1 MIKTQ
6 GFKRV
11 LGEAENAGKLV
22 QEPVACGE
30 WWGNTGRFEY
40 YEVGSNLRGLTI
52 TQYILRIGS
61 QVKLWRYSGNKGVVA

>member
-1 MIKTQ
+1 MELRGRAGSYLVISTVEHIFVIKTQ
-6 GFKRV
+6 GCIRV

-40 YEVGSNLRGLTI
+40 CEVGSHLRNLTV
-52 TQYILRIGS
+52 TQ
-61 QVKLWRYSGNKGVVA
+61 

>member
-6 GFKRV
+6 GFKKV

-40 YEVGSNLRGLTI
+40 FEVGSHLRSLTM
-52 TQYILRIGS
+52 TQ
-61 QVKLWRYSGNKGVVA
+61 